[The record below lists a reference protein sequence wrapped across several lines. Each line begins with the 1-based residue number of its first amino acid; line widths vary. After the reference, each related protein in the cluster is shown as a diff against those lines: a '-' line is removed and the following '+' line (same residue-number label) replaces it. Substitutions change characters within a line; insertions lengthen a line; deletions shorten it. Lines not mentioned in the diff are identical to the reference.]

1 MNWQDEG
8 YIVSKKKFR
17 ENAIILEVFTKN
29 YGKVSGI
36 VYGGTSRK
44 IKNHLQLVNKIF
56 VIFNSKTENKI
67 GYFKTELI
75 EPVSPKYFNDKKKII
90 CLNSV
95 SAIIKVLLHENEAQ
109 IKIYNTL
116 EIFLKNLQE
125 NNWPLYYLNWEIDLI
140 NYLGFGFNFDPNK
153 FIKNKDNNLVNI
165 KVDNIE
171 YKIPNFII
179 FKNFDNVNFQ
189 DIYNGLNF
197 SRSLMENKFF
207 NPNNLRLPYSR
218 RLLEEKIL

>member
-75 EPVSPKYFNDKKKII
+75 EPVSPKYFNDKKKTI
-90 CLNSV
+90 CLNSL
-95 SAIIKVLLHENEAQ
+95 SAIIKVLLPENEAQ
-109 IKIYNTL
+109 IKIYNSL

-125 NNWPLYYLNWEIDLI
+125 NNWLLYYLNWEIDLI
-140 NYLGFGFNFDPNK
+140 NYLGFGFNLDPNK
-153 FIKNKDNNLVNI
+153 FIKRKDNNLVNI

>member
-75 EPVSPKYFNDKKKII
+75 EPVSPKYFNDKKKTI
-90 CLNSV
+90 CLNSL
-95 SAIIKVLLHENEAQ
+95 SAIIKVLLPENEAQ
-109 IKIYNTL
+109 IKIYNSL

-125 NNWPLYYLNWEIDLI
+125 NNWLLYYLNWEIDLI
-140 NYLGFGFNFDPNK
+140 NYLGFGFNLDPNK
-153 FIKNKDNNLVNI
+153 FIKSKDNNLVNI